1 MNLIIEALFI
11 GLYTSL
17 FSIFPIGYH
26 LYLYLYLFFVGFFK
40 HYLGYYLGFHDF
52 YCNNN
57 KNNKN
62 KYIITDSILEGF
74 YFIIIG
80 NIIFKL
86 FNFNKIISL
95 FIIGFLM
102 HIISDFINLHKL
114 FKFYRCL

>member
-26 LYLYLYLFFVGFFK
+26 LYLYLFIIGFFK
-40 HYLGYYLGFHDF
+40 HYLGLHDY

-62 KYIITDSILEGF
+62 NYIINDSILEGF
-74 YFIIIG
+74 
-80 NIIFKL
+80 
-86 FNFNKIISL
+86 NF
-95 FIIGFLM
+95 
-102 HIISDFINLHKL
+102 
-114 FKFYRCL
+114 

>member
-26 LYLYLYLFFVGFFK
+26 LYLFFVGFFK

-57 KNNKN
+57 INNKN
-62 KYIITDSILEGF
+62 KYIITDSIFRRILF
-74 YFIIIG
+74 Y
-80 NIIFKL
+80 N
-86 FNFNKIISL
+86 
-95 FIIGFLM
+95 
-102 HIISDFINLHKL
+102 
-114 FKFYRCL
+114 YW